1 MCNFPTAPWPGPGT
15 ASESNREPGGQFH
28 PSNSSPSSSAGFNSR
43 KMTPQG
49 CGSRMAA
56 AVSGKDGKNCCVGTN
71 AKCEKKQSAEM
82 EGFEMRPSDS
92 YLAAHDE
99 AGDPQRL
106 DCAHRGG

>member
-1 MCNFPTAPWPGPGT
+1 
-15 ASESNREPGGQFH
+15 
-28 PSNSSPSSSAGFNSR
+28 
-43 KMTPQG
+43 
-49 CGSRMAA
+49 MAA
-56 AVSGKDGKNCCVGTN
+56 AVSGKDGKSCCVGTN

-106 DCAHRGG
+106 DCAHRGGISVDGNYLNLAGSSEKKKKKKKKKKKN